1 MKAFVTGAMGFLGKH
16 LVDRLVADNH
26 SVIIY
31 DRKHIPS
38 SEWGH
43 WTYLHGD
50 VLDLDGINGLR
61 TAMQMVKPDV
71 VFHLAA
77 LADVRS
83 ALKMPHQQLEQNL
96 IATFNV
102 LEAMT
107 AAEVKR
113 IAFTSTAVVYGDTGD
128 YPVWGATKVGG
139 PITAQSISERSFSF
153 PQQTSI
159 YGAMKLASESLISAY
174 CEGYGM
180 RADIF
185 RFVSLVGAGYRHG
198 NLMDFY
204 NRLKTQPERL
214 QLFGAPT
221 QEKYYIAVSDAIEAM
236 ILAVSSDHGG
246 CELWNVSHDAPN
258 SIQDSITAVIDALGI
273 PTPQIDGGDA
283 WPGDLPQLVLDCSKL
298 RALGWSPKVDIQD
311 AMRATVRDFVERGL

>member
-102 LEAMT
+102 LEAMN

-180 RADIF
+180 SADIL
-185 RFVSLVGAGYRHG
+185 RLVSVVGAGYRHG
-198 NLMDFY
+198 NLKDFY
-204 NRLKTQPERL
+204 DRLTANPQSL
-214 QLFGAPT
+214 QLFGNPAQT
-221 QEKYYIAVSDAIEAM
+221 KYYIAVEDMIDALLFTVNRNHTGA
-236 ILAVSSDHGG
+236 
-246 CELWNVSHDAPN
+246 ELWNVSHHAPN
-258 SIQDSITAVIDALGI
+258 TIQDSIDAVCDVLGI
-273 PTPQIDGGDA
+273 PPPAVTGGES

-298 RALGWSPKVDIQD
+298 RTLGWSPKVDIKT
-311 AMRATVRDFVERGL
+311 AMRATVSDLMKRT

>member
-83 ALKMPHQQLEQNL
+83 ALKMPHQQL
-96 IATFNV
+96 
-102 LEAMT
+102 
-107 AAEVKR
+107 
-113 IAFTSTAVVYGDTGD
+113 
-128 YPVWGATKVGG
+128 
-139 PITAQSISERSFSF
+139 
-153 PQQTSI
+153 
-159 YGAMKLASESLISAY
+159 
-174 CEGYGM
+174 
-180 RADIF
+180 
-185 RFVSLVGAGYRHG
+185 
-198 NLMDFY
+198 
-204 NRLKTQPERL
+204 
-214 QLFGAPT
+214 
-221 QEKYYIAVSDAIEAM
+221 
-236 ILAVSSDHGG
+236 
-246 CELWNVSHDAPN
+246 
-258 SIQDSITAVIDALGI
+258 
-273 PTPQIDGGDA
+273 
-283 WPGDLPQLVLDCSKL
+283 
-298 RALGWSPKVDIQD
+298 
-311 AMRATVRDFVERGL
+311 